1 MVLLLA
7 TLFISLFYS
16 IFCCANGCGDGS
28 GSDGNLLLFVSFL
41 PSHHLVHYPPAHH
54 LAPFLQV
61 PKRIFTFFI
70 QECATPKNHTQKLN
84 YLHFYTCSI
93 INIIHIFP

>member
-7 TLFISLFYS
+7 TLFISLFHF

-28 GSDGNLLLFVSFL
+28 GSDGNLLILVNLL
-41 PSHHLVHYPPAHH
+41 PSHHLVHYPHAHH

-61 PKRIFTFFI
+61 PNFF
-70 QECATPKNHTQKLN
+70 
-84 YLHFYTCSI
+84 F
-93 INIIHIFP
+93 

>member
-7 TLFISLFYS
+7 TLFISLFYF

-28 GSDGNLLLFVSFL
+28 GGDGNLLLLVNLL
-41 PSHHLVHYPPAHH
+41 PFHH

-61 PKRIFTFFI
+61 
-70 QECATPKNHTQKLN
+70 QK
-84 YLHFYTCSI
+84 
-93 INIIHIFP
+93 